1 VTRYNKCI
9 ADAEM
14 ALSEATGKTGKQLKQ
29 LRELQAS
36 VKTLTAQPGD
46 PAASRDYGERLS
58 ECGLMLARVK
68 SIEPD
73 TGSLF
78 VRLFLGQVNVRV
90 ASKEDRGRLKDEYE
104 KFRFRTN
111 FGFIIFPLIWILD
124 FWYLRSVW
132 KYTYWLYILTH
143 VWLLYYYVSLA
154 LRTNILKVVRCINS
168 PTPPPPPSLRARSHR
183 APPPVHPPLLH
194 AHILSPTANA
204 LSHTNTQ
211 NGSQIKEWW
220 IYHHYVS
227 AFMAI
232 VVLTWPPESRSFDG
246 NMPYFTAYFL
256 YQGLVQFVQWSY
268 QSERH
273 YHRKALGDAREMDV
287 AQTETIVEFHSGFWP
302 LVSLL
307 CTTYLC
313 QIMLGLRLWS
323 NLVNHLSP
331 SQPWYSFREETQ
343 CALLGS
349 SFILLGVMNAYFTV
363 STILE
368 KWAKEREKKGKG
380 KAATASGSPPP
391 NPPSAA
397 AAAAPSAQEQR
408 RQPQTMQPPFA
419 GARADPAALSPGQ
432 EETGAAALPQDSSGI
447 RYRGVST

>member
-1 VTRYNKCI
+1 MVTRKPWEWPKRSAMPSTDPAPRVDGGAVLSQLDDLVKELKKQDERCVEVAVVLRLACAGGGERRLPVRFCAIALTPPLHASPPPPPHTHTHTFRPHCAARPSPRTLACADSVTRYNKCI

-168 PTPPPPPSLRARSHR
+168 PTPPPPFPTRALAPRPSPSAPTPFACSHPLTNR
-183 APPPVHPPLLH
+183 KRTVAHKHPEWLPNQGVVDLPPLRQRLYGH
-194 AHILSPTANA
+194 CGAH
-204 LSHTNTQ
+204 
-211 NGSQIKEWW
+211 
-220 IYHHYVS
+220 
-227 AFMAI
+227 
-232 VVLTWPPESRSFDG
+232 
-246 NMPYFTAYFL
+246 
-256 YQGLVQFVQWSY
+256 
-268 QSERH
+268 
-273 YHRKALGDAREMDV
+273 V
-287 AQTETIVEFHSGFWP
+287 APRV
-302 LVSLL
+302 
-307 CTTYLC
+307 
-313 QIMLGLRLWS
+313 
-323 NLVNHLSP
+323 
-331 SQPWYSFREETQ
+331 
-343 CALLGS
+343 
-349 SFILLGVMNAYFTV
+349 
-363 STILE
+363 
-368 KWAKEREKKGKG
+368 
-380 KAATASGSPPP
+380 
-391 NPPSAA
+391 
-397 AAAAPSAQEQR
+397 
-408 RQPQTMQPPFA
+408 PQ
-419 GARADPAALSPGQ
+419 L
-432 EETGAAALPQDSSGI
+432 
-447 RYRGVST
+447 